1 MSWQNQITKQEICS
15 PWGHGRSL
23 HGEHECG
30 HVGLVESDRVP
41 KLTKKVYLNCVDQN
55 YLTTTMLTEWRNLN
69 RISWP
74 LVSWQNDITKPKLRS
89 PWGCGWPSHEER
101 ELGHVGR
108 VGADRVVRLTKMVYL
123 NCVDQNMS
131 TTTVLT
137 KGCNINHISWPLGS
151 WQNKITKPKLGLP
164 QLSWQKLVDHY
175 WYNLNIIS
183 WPIGCWQNKTIQT
196 RFTLTVLTKIS
207 WPLLC

>member
-1 MSWQNQITKQEICS
+1 MLTKISWPLLSWHNILILLINNNELTKQNNKTESLTSRVPLTKISWPLLSWQTELTLTLTNLISWPLVSWQNQITEQKICS

-30 HVGLVESDRVP
+30 HVGLVESDRVA

-89 PWGCGWPSHEER
+89 PWRCGWPSHEER

-123 NCVDQNMS
+123 NCVDQN
-131 TTTVLT
+131 
-137 KGCNINHISWPLGS
+137 
-151 WQNKITKPKLGLP
+151 
-164 QLSWQKLVDHY
+164 
-175 WYNLNIIS
+175 
-183 WPIGCWQNKTIQT
+183 
-196 RFTLTVLTKIS
+196 
-207 WPLLC
+207 